1 MENEKFYKS
10 NRKTNIDSVASSE
23 HGDTA
28 KNEQKLMAEMNQSGL
43 QQMDSVD
50 DETLRGEES
59 FVFVFFC
66 FFPFLSFNLK
76 NIYEKSKE
84 LGLIF
89 DRKTKHVE
97 SKETQC

>member
-1 MENEKFYKS
+1 
-10 NRKTNIDSVASSE
+10 
-23 HGDTA
+23 
-28 KNEQKLMAEMNQSGL
+28 MAEMNPSGL

-50 DETLRGEES
+50 DETLRGKES
-59 FVFVFFC
+59 FGFF
-66 FFPFLSFNLK
+66 FFLVRSVHFK

-89 DRKTKHVE
+89 DRKTKYVE

>member
-1 MENEKFYKS
+1 MENEKFYKN

-28 KNEQKLMAEMNQSGL
+28 ENEQKLMAEMNPSGL

-59 FVFVFFC
+59 FVFSC
-66 FFPFLSFNLK
+66 SQFPF
-76 NIYEKSKE
+76 EKY
-84 LGLIF
+84 LQ
-89 DRKTKHVE
+89 RKQRTWTDFRQRN
-97 SKETQC
+97 ETCGIKGDSM